1 MTPPNNIARR
11 FSRLIFDA
19 LESPA
24 TVDRNAL
31 LTAASSFL
39 DVAVAGDPNGL
50 ALARRMAFQAME
62 WAVCGCPED
71 YGKLVRAS
79 GAFQMH
85 SHIETAVD
93 KMATP

>member
-1 MTPPNNIARR
+1 MG
-11 FSRLIFDA
+11 
-19 LESPA
+19 SPW
-24 TVDRNAL
+24 
-31 LTAASSFL
+31 
-39 DVAVAGDPNGL
+39 L
-50 ALARRMAFQAME
+50 AEWHSQAME